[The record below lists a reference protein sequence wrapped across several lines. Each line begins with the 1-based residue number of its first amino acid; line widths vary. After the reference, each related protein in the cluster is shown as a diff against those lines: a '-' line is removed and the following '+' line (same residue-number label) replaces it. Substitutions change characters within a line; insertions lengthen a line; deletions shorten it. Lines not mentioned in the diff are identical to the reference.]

1 MANLFIDEEFLNNM
15 ANAIIKQNKAHG
27 TIDDYIIS
35 NEGLNPQQFADAIRH
50 LDVAP
55 LKQRPI
61 ITADF
66 GTTNHIGTIEY
77 KPADADCWGSITV
90 NVSEEERLNTL
101 NALTSQS
108 FATISDDDLV
118 RVIDAMDMGI
128 ITPEQT
134 GWQIGDE
141 RLVQLSAMEAM
152 NPLTDTHEAQTAIL
166 AIMDSGH
173 YNLTTPTISG
183 RTKDHF
189 VIGLKTVLKER
200 GSLAIDR
207 TQVTSWNNIARRTW
221 CNTIFKNAFPQKLQ
235 SIFKSFEVITVV
247 DNNNFNITNDYFSL
261 FAETEVLGLPKY
273 AYTYENELLKQI
285 TYYINSN
292 NISKPVYENNISPI
306 WWTRSIDK
314 DNNKYYCT
322 IRSGLKKSDYEAGH
336 GMYYLAP
343 FGCI

>member
-15 ANAIIKQNKAHG
+15 ANAIIKQRDATQS
-27 TIDDYIIS
+27 TIDNYEIPDRI
-35 NEGLNPQQFADAIRH
+35 NPQQFADAIRH

-55 LKQRPI
+55 LKQRSI

-66 GTTNHIGTIEY
+66 GETTHVGTIEY
-77 KPADADCWGSITV
+77 KPTNADCWSSITV
-90 NVSEEERLNTL
+90 NVSEEERLK
-101 NALTSQS
+101 SSIGQPFS
-108 FATISDDDLV
+108 TISDDGLV
-118 RVIDAMDMGI
+118 RVVDAMDRGI

-141 RLVQLSAMEAM
+141 RLIQLSAMEAM
-152 NPLTDTHEAQTAIL
+152 NPLTDKHRAQTVIL

-189 VIGLKTVLKER
+189 VIGLKTVLEKNAPLTTIE
-200 GSLAIDR
+200 GVK
-207 TQVTSWNNIARRTW
+207 QPWNNTERRTW

-235 SIFKSFEVITVV
+235 SIFKSFEVINVI

-261 FAETEVLGLPKY
+261 FAETEVMGTPKY
-273 AYTYENELLKQI
+273 AYTYENELLQQI

-292 NISKPVYENNISPI
+292 NRKKIIYENSTLHE
-306 WWTRSIDK
+306 WWTRSVY
-314 DNNKYYCT
+314 KYEAPRYCT
-322 IRSGLKKSDYEAGH
+322 IRPSGTSSDYWLGTNNN
-336 GMYYLAP
+336 YYLAP

>member
-1 MANLFIDEEFLNNM
+1 
-15 ANAIIKQNKAHG
+15 
-27 TIDDYIIS
+27 
-35 NEGLNPQQFADAIRH
+35 
-50 LDVAP
+50 
-55 LKQRPI
+55 
-61 ITADF
+61 
-66 GTTNHIGTIEY
+66 
-77 KPADADCWGSITV
+77 
-90 NVSEEERLNTL
+90 
-101 NALTSQS
+101 
-108 FATISDDDLV
+108 
-118 RVIDAMDMGI
+118 MDRGI

-141 RLVQLSAMEAM
+141 RLVQLNVMEAM
-152 NPLTDTHEAQTAIL
+152 DPLTDTHEAQTVVL

-200 GSLAIDR
+200 SPLAM
-207 TQVTSWNNIARRTW
+207 TVNQTVPWNNIARRTW
-221 CNTIFKNAFPQKLQ
+221 CNTVFKNAFPQKLQ

-261 FAETEVLGLPKY
+261 FAETEILGSPKY
-273 AYTYENELLKQI
+273 AYTYESDFLQQI

-292 NISKPVYENNISPI
+292 NISKKIYQDNVSPT

-314 DNNKYYCT
+314 DNSECYCA
-322 IRSGLKKSDYEAGH
+322 IISSSKKSDYESGQS
-336 GMYYLAP
+336 MRFLAP

>member
-1 MANLFIDEEFLNNM
+1 MANLFIDEEFLDNM

-27 TIDDYIIS
+27 TIDNYTIS
-35 NEGLNPQQFADAIRH
+35 NEGLKPQQFADAIRH
-50 LDVAP
+50 LNVAP

-77 KPADADCWGSITV
+77 KPVDADCWGSITV
-90 NVSEEERLNTL
+90 NVSEEERLNSL
-101 NALTSQS
+101 INQS

-118 RVIDAMDMGI
+118 RVVDAMDRGI

-152 NPLTDTHEAQTAIL
+152 DPLTDTHEEQTVVL

-189 VIGLKTVLKER
+189 VIGLKTVLKEY
-200 GSLAIDR
+200 GSLAINY
-207 TQVTSWNNIARRTW
+207 TQVQPWNNIARRTW
-221 CNTIFKNAFPQKLQ
+221 CNTVFKNAFPQKLQ

-261 FAETEVLGLPKY
+261 FAETEVLGAPKY
-273 AYTYENELLKQI
+273 AYKYENELLKQI
-285 TYYINSN
+285 TYYINPN
-292 NISKPVYENNISPI
+292 NRKKIRIYENNSLPT
-306 WWTRSIDK
+306 WWTRSI
-314 DNNKYYCT
+314 NNNRYYCIIYSNYKNCYYT
-322 IRSGLKKSDYEAGH
+322 SGTDTN
-336 GMYYLAP
+336 YLAP